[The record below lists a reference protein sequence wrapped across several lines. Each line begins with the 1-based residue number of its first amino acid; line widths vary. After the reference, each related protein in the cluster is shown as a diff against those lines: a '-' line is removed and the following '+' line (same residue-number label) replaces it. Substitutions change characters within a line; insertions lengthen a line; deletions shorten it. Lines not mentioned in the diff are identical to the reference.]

1 MVYTHMRSHNFLVG
15 GGAAIVAAAVALTL
29 SLTAGGGGSPVS
41 GATGIKLAALTTR
54 GTLEPPPAPGPAGSE
69 GVAVPN
75 AVPLAE
81 PAASTMGQ
89 PIDGIGCQAM
99 GHSLFHIHAHL
110 TIFVNGT
117 ARQVPAGI
125 GIPGAE
131 TVQTPRGPFISRGYC
146 FYWLHTHVADGVIHI
161 ESPVWRVFT
170 LGDFFDEWD
179 QPLSTTQV
187 GPAKGHVTAFY
198 NGRVYAGD
206 PRSIPLTRHA
216 QIQLEVGTPL
226 IAPVLIGFPHGL

>member
-1 MVYTHMRSHNFLVG
+1 VYIGSGSEEGRETALAHALQMRGHNFLVG
-15 GGAAIVAAAVALTL
+15 GGAAIVAAAVAISL
-29 SLTAGGGGSPVS
+29 SLTAGGGV
-41 GATGIKLAALTTR
+41 TGIKLTALTT
-54 GTLEPPPAPGPAGSE
+54 PGPAGSE

-131 TVQTPRGPFISRGYC
+131 TVQTPRGPFVSRGDC
-146 FYWLHTHVADGVIHI
+146 FYWLHTHVADGIIHI

-179 QPLSTTQV
+179 QPLSTAQV
-187 GPAKGHVTAFY
+187 GPAKGHVTVFY
-198 NGRVYAGD
+198 NGKVYAGD
-206 PRSIPLTRHA
+206 PRSVPLTRHA

-226 IAPVLIGFPHGL
+226 IAPVLIEFPHDL